1 MKELVKPLK
10 SGKEDQLVEALFECG
25 VCKGDNVCSGDTICD
40 YYSSTD
46 SSDDILF

>member
-10 SGKEDQLVEALFECG
+10 SGKEDQLVEALLECG
-25 VCKGDNVCSGDTICD
+25 VCTGVYLCSGDAICD